1 MAVVL
6 TENDIH
12 GKTPQE
18 LTSLLYETCIDKLE
32 NATQAIKKKN
42 FIEANTLLQGCNDI
56 LYRLG
61 AGLNYEAG
69 IIADQLEVIY
79 NYMAEKLIQANIQKD
94 VNIINEVVSL
104 LTMLDEAW
112 KDAMKKGNA
121 SANQT
126 AKRKAMAYEQDLRLD
141 NFNVDR
147 KE

>member
-6 TENDIH
+6 TENDLH

-18 LTSLLYETCIDKLE
+18 LTSLLYEICIEKLE
-32 NATQAIKKKN
+32 NATEAIKKKN
-42 FIEANTLLQGCNDI
+42 YIEANTLLQGCNDI

-94 VNIINEVVSL
+94 LNIINEVISL
-104 LTMLDEAW
+104 LKMIDEAW
-112 KDAMKKGNA
+112 KDALKKGNA
-121 SANQT
+121 SPNQT
-126 AKRKAMAYEQDLRLD
+126 VRRKASAYEQDLHLD